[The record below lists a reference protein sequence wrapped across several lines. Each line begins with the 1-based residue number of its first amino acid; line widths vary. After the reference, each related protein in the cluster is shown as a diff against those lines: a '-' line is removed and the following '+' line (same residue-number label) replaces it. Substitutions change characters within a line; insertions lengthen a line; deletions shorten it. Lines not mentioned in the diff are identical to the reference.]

1 MPLIYTDEWYEGIL
15 ELANSRQDLAEKI
28 PRGEWNVAVEL
39 VGDGISP
46 YVSDGEVKNW
56 YIRLVNGKMIEF
68 LEKREKISGK
78 GLQYRFMGPA
88 HVFEGVAAGV
98 IDPVEVGLNGTL
110 TVKGDMRLLM
120 QYAELTLVI
129 FEVYSQNNITEWPKG
144 LPPYN

>member
-1 MPLIYTDEWYEGIL
+1 MALIYTDTWYKEIL

-28 PRGEWNVAVEL
+28 PQGEWNIAVEL

-46 YVSDGEVKNW
+46 YISDGEVKNW
-56 YIRLVNGKMIEF
+56 LIRLINGTMVEF
-68 LEKREKISGK
+68 KEEPHKITGK
-78 GLQYRFMGPA
+78 GLQYRFTGPA
-88 HVFEGVAAGV
+88 HIFEGVAAGV
-98 IDPVEVGLNGTL
+98 VDPVEVGLNGTL

-129 FEVYSQNNITEWPKG
+129 FEVYSQNNITEWPNG